1 MMWTMVN
8 DFRIEKSRLPV
19 VLVTT
24 DAQRVSGDL
33 FVQSSTR
40 NKLGHETA
48 IDVLNASEPFFP
60 IATMKGK
67 MLLLAKA
74 HVREILVALEDAEL
88 PDWECGT
95 PAEVDIVMHGGAR
108 HVGTIL
114 VQLASGQRRVMDF
127 LNRLH
132 DRFVPL
138 YKEDGMVL
146 LNREQIAHVCHS
158 A

>member
-1 MMWTMVN
+1 MTEPTTQDRSELHLRFSRRMMA
-8 DFRIEKSRLPV
+8 
-19 VLVTT
+19 VLLLIIV
-24 DAQRVSGDL
+24 AFG
-33 FVQSSTR
+33 
-40 NKLGHETA
+40 A
-48 IDVLNASEPFFP
+48 IGLAMTLRPDGAFSQALERAPWFFP